1 MAKLP
6 LGEEVLDRERVR
18 QQVERAE
25 PDARLA
31 DRLRDLVAVPQ
42 LRLEVG
48 TELVVDH
55 EPRARER
62 NEPLDD
68 HARELLLRIR
78 VDAVVAAL
86 HGREPRALAGHVVED
101 EVRERAQ
108 QHRVVGAQRLLDR
121 LGVLPALE
129 DGENVGAARPAPERL
144 RVVGVDEAEHEV
156 RVAGV
161 AVRVREARAF
171 ELGAE
176 QLGETAERRRRRVAE
191 ERVLHRSQVVRHG
204 PTINARARLRAS
216 ARSA

>member
-1 MAKLP
+1 MP
-6 LGEEVLDRERVR
+6 
-18 QQVERAE
+18 
-25 PDARLA
+25 
-31 DRLRDLVAVPQ
+31 
-42 LRLEVG
+42 
-48 TELVVDH
+48 
-55 EPRARER
+55 
-62 NEPLDD
+62 
-68 HARELLLRIR
+68 
-78 VDAVVAAL
+78 AL

-156 RVAGV
+156 RVACV
-161 AVRVREARAF
+161 AVRVCEARAF

-191 ERVLHRSQVVRHG
+191 ERVLHSSRVVRHSPYDKCPSTTPSVG
-204 PTINARARLRAS
+204 TVNVSAKFSQPTTTSGRRER
-216 ARSA
+216 